1 MYDGVRTEI
10 ASIKKEIEA
19 LKFSIGLCNII
30 IILSLVVMGISI
42 RNIWLG

>member
-1 MYDGVRTEI
+1 MDDGVRTEI

-19 LKFSIGLCNII
+19 LKFSIGLCNIV
-30 IILSLVVMGISI
+30 IILSIVVSVISI